1 MKDEQEVVAGTLGR
15 GVSEAESEPRE
26 PVPRGCREPEGG
38 GGAGSEPQ
46 LEAVL
51 SQVKS
56 LGFVLRTVG
65 VKEEA

>member
-26 PVPRGCREPEGG
+26 PAPRGCREPEGG
-38 GGAGSEPQ
+38 GGARSGPQ
-46 LEAVL
+46 LEAFL

-56 LGFVLRTVG
+56 VEFILRTVG